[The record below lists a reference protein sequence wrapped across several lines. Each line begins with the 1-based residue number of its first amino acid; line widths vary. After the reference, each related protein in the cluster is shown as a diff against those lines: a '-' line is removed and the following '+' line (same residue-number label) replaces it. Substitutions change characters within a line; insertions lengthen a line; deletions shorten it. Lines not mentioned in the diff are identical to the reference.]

1 MSWRQHFSEKR
12 GHIRIA
18 VETTATLTIGL
29 RSFVMDCVDISAS
42 GARLRHKGPSSLVT
56 GDLGFIEINSAGGTT
71 APLMASVRICRI
83 QPMGEYEE
91 IGVELTNV
99 R

>member
-1 MSWRQHFSEKR
+1 MNWRQHFTEKR
-12 GHIRIA
+12 DHVRIK
-18 VETTATLTIGL
+18 VDTTAVLTMGIKEL
-29 RSFVMDCVDISAS
+29 PMKCLDISAS
-42 GARLRHKGPSSLVT
+42 GAKLQYKGVSGLVT

-71 APLMASVRICRI
+71 APLTASVRICRI
-83 QPMGEYEE
+83 QPMGDFEE